1 MAVTMHTVFRMV
13 KMILIIFLLLV
24 IPGCAHIGH
33 RKYLGVG
40 SRNGKYYCSMRILEK
55 SDMKFFATYETEEEA
70 ARACDVVTFYTNRA
84 SSHYNFPD
92 SVTFIE
98 WTCKRRPQEYD
109 ELIIQDPVQYTRLI
123 RSFMLSQA
131 ENLMRNLFP
140 AKPANKRTRSLL
152 NNNNR
157 RGIGFSKR
165 LCRDRP
171 DHPHAESVQNVQ
183 NAIEVP
189 CNRHESNIP
198 RREVP
203 LSCLSLYCVSKKIAS
218 ILQTLPS
225 CNRLVWLN
233 NVVTPFLQEKG
244 GDSPQS
250 MCNHEILEVSVN
262 LLGAFLLA
270 DCCVL
275 VLVPKTGCATTFQ
288 VGNQVLKNEHYW
300 LCERSAK
307 LL

>member
-1 MAVTMHTVFRMV
+1 
-13 KMILIIFLLLV
+13 
-24 IPGCAHIGH
+24 
-33 RKYLGVG
+33 
-40 SRNGKYYCSMRILEK
+40 LEK
-55 SDMKFFATYETEEEA
+55 SDMKFFATYDTEEEA
-70 ARACDVVTFYTNRA
+70 ARSCDVVTFYTNRA

-98 WTCKRRPQEYD
+98 LTCKRRPQEYD

-131 ENLMRNLFP
+131 ENLLRNLFP
-140 AKPANKRTRSLL
+140 AKPANKRTRRLPI
-152 NNNNR
+152 NVNFGVR
-157 RGIGFSKR
+157 RRNGFSER

-171 DHPHAESVQNVQ
+171 DHPHAESVQN
-183 NAIEVP
+183 AIEVP
-189 CNRHESNIP
+189 CNQHESNNP
-198 RREVP
+198 TREAP
-203 LSCLSLYCVSKKIAS
+203 LSCYSLYCVSRKIAS

-225 CNRLVWLN
+225 CNRLMWLN
-233 NVVTPFLQEKG
+233 NVVTPFLQEIG
-244 GDSPQS
+244 NDSPQS
-250 MCNHEILEVSVN
+250 MCDHEILEVNVN

-275 VLVPKTGCATTFQ
+275 VVVPKTGCATTFQ
-288 VGNQVLKNEHYW
+288 VGNQVLKNKHYW

>member
-1 MAVTMHTVFRMV
+1 MTKLFQEVDMAVTMHTVFRMV
-13 KMILIIFLLLV
+13 KMILIIFLLLI

-40 SRNGKYYCSMRILEK
+40 SRMGKYYCSMRILEK
-55 SDMKFFATYETEEEA
+55 SDMKFFATYDTEEEA
-70 ARACDVVTFYTNRA
+70 ARACDVVTFYTNRD

-92 SVTFIE
+92 SVSFIE
-98 WTCKRRPQEYD
+98 ITCKRRPQEYD
-109 ELIIQDPVQYTRLI
+109 ELIIKDPVQYTRLI
-123 RSFMLSQA
+123 RSFMVSQA

-140 AKPANKRTRSLL
+140 AKPSKKTTRHLPNDDNCRVRL
-152 NNNNR
+152 
-157 RGIGFSKR
+157 GIGFSKR
-165 LCRDRP
+165 MCRDRP

-189 CNRHESNIP
+189 CNQHESNNP
-198 RREVP
+198 GREAP
-203 LSCLSLYCVSKKIAS
+203 LSCYSLYCVSKMIAS

-225 CNRLVWLN
+225 CNRLMWLN

-244 GDSPQS
+244 GDSLQS

-262 LLGAFLLA
+262 LLGALLLA

-288 VGNQVLKNEHYW
+288 VGNQVLKN
-300 LCERSAK
+300 
-307 LL
+307 